1 MHVVKTHTITCLT
14 KRVSNMYVARC
25 AAYPAATAVGETEDE
40 ACDNLAEAV
49 EEYIKRYPDKAAE
62 ILETN
67 VREVRI
73 AG

>member
-1 MHVVKTHTITCLT
+1 MKTRTITCLT
-14 KRVSNMYVARC
+14 KKVSNMYVARC

-40 ACDNLAEAV
+40 ACDNLAKAV
-49 EEYIKRYPDKAAE
+49 EEYIKLYPDKVTT